1 MAIADRYLDDATRLE
16 AMRTHKFAGGCPEL
30 AEALAAEGEIVSFQ
44 PGERL
49 IEQLAEDRDVYLIIT
64 GSCDIVVNGRKVR
77 VRGPGDHVGEMA
89 AIQPEQPRSASVI
102 AVDEVVAL
110 KLAEPQLL
118 DLGKRFPALY
128 KTVAREL
135 ARRLLQ
141 RNALIGAYREQIR
154 VFLISSAEALEI
166 ARMVQDALERDFLVD
181 LWTDNVFKISSYT
194 LADLEAKV
202 EQADFAIAI
211 AHGDDITE
219 SRGQEWPAP
228 RDNVIFELGLFMGR
242 LGRERA
248 ILMEPRDEKLK
259 LPSDYAGVQT
269 VPYVWQPGSDAVARL
284 APACNKLRRYILD
297 HGPHNG

>member
-1 MAIADRYLDDATRLE
+1 MALADRYADDATRLE
-16 AMRTHKFAGGCPEL
+16 AVRTHKFAGGCPD
-30 AEALAAEGEIVSFQ
+30 LAAAVAAVAEVVSFQ
-44 PGERL
+44 PGEPL
-49 IEQLAEDRDVYLIIT
+49 IEQLGEDRDVYLILT
-64 GSCDIVVNGRKVR
+64 GSCDIIVNGRKIR

-89 AIQPEQPRSASVI
+89 AIQPGQVRSASVI
-102 AVDEVVAL
+102 AAEEVVAL
-110 KLAEPQLL
+110 KLTEAQLFE
-118 DLGKRFPALY
+118 LGNRFPAIY
-128 KTVAREL
+128 RTIAQEL

-141 RNALIGAYREQIR
+141 RNALIGAFREKIR
-154 VFLISSAEALEI
+154 VFIICSVEALDI
-166 ARMVQDALERDFLVD
+166 ARMVQDALAHDFTMI
-181 LWTDNVFKISSYT
+181 LWTDDVFKIASYT

-202 EQADFAIAI
+202 DESDFAIAI

-219 SRGQEWPAP
+219 SRKQVWPAP

-269 VPYVWQPGSDAVARL
+269 VPYLWTPGPDAAANL
-284 APACNKLRRYILD
+284 ASACNKLRRYMFE